1 MSSYGEEPLCCRV
14 GSLENTLEGVP
25 RLELLAPGI
34 QQAPTHPELLRQ
46 CHDVLALIQ
55 SVHGHLPKGLRK
67 LAHAFLGHLPPPSC
81 VKCANSPCL
90 NLGGQSTAPQPR
102 EIWIWVCR

>member
-1 MSSYGEEPLCCRV
+1 MANLFPKRRLSRIRGWARTARS
-14 GSLENTLEGVP
+14 

-34 QQAPTHPELLRQ
+34 QQAPTHPKLLRQ
-46 CHDVLALIQ
+46 GHDVLALIQ

-90 NLGGQSTAPQPR
+90 NLGGQSTVISR
-102 EIWIWVCR
+102 VEVRGCRSR